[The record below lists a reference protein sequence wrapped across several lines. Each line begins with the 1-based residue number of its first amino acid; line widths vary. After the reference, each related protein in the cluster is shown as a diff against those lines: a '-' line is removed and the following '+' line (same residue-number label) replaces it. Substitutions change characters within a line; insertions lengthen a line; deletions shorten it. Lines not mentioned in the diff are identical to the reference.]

1 MLRGTALIIGTMAT
15 SWALNRKISK
25 RAKTLTFTKPECS
38 AWMTEPSLFAAFF
51 SGIQAVA
58 LTKRSWCELLCPMMM
73 RKGPARTLLLYV
85 STRDTI
91 SFPSWRYYGTYYLL
105 ITTSGSVVTQLN
117 IVIYLLFQNE
127 PATETY
133 FRYKETIIILCGTP
147 TVCSSAGEK
156 GGSFLLL
163 QFDRYKQ
170 NNIKRCLQQTF
181 ASSTKKSRISN
192 QRTTPVLLTC
202 LLNNNSPLSQNSEMK
217 KKGLIAACRNPLKFL
232 IQPCVREGPK
242 AFSSGCKQCRS

>member
-1 MLRGTALIIGTMAT
+1 
-15 SWALNRKISK
+15 
-25 RAKTLTFTKPECS
+25 
-38 AWMTEPSLFAAFF
+38 MTELSLFAAFF

-58 LTKRSWCELLCPMMM
+58 LTKRSWCEFALSDDDEKRASTYLLCCCMYPL
-73 RKGPARTLLLYV
+73 AIHT
-85 STRDTI
+85 

-163 QFDRYKQ
+163 QFDRYAK
-170 NNIKRCLQQTF
+170 
-181 ASSTKKSRISN
+181 
-192 QRTTPVLLTC
+192 
-202 LLNNNSPLSQNSEMK
+202 
-217 KKGLIAACRNPLKFL
+217 
-232 IQPCVREGPK
+232 
-242 AFSSGCKQCRS
+242 